1 MDVIVVVS
9 IFMYFVVL
17 NVGILNGIEVKKKL
31 NYW

>member
-17 NVGILNGIEVKKKL
+17 NVGILNGIEVKKKSK
-31 NYW
+31 

>member
-17 NVGILNGIEVKKKL
+17 NVGILNGIEVKKKK
-31 NYW
+31 